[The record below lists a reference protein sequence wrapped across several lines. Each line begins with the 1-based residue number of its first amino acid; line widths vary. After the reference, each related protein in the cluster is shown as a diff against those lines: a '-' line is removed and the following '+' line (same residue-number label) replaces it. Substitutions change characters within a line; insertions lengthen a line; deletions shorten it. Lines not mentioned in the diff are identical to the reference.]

1 MAAGVRQ
8 RCADA
13 GRMRYDHARSAAE
26 RSATME
32 SVPATLRDAGAPQV
46 FEKAYAELRRLARR
60 ERRRAMSPA
69 TINTTA
75 LVHETWFK
83 LRPDID
89 AAELS
94 RAEFFGLA
102 ARAMRQVLTDHARR
116 LDADKRKHFSVT
128 LDAAGADSATPIA
141 MLELDD
147 ALRQLEGVDAQ
158 LARIVDLHVFSGLEF
173 SEIATFEGVSE
184 RSVYRLWRNA
194 RVFLLDRLA
203 A

>member
-1 MAAGVRQ
+1 
-8 RCADA
+8 
-13 GRMRYDHARSAAE
+13 
-26 RSATME
+26 ME
-32 SVPATLRDAGAPQV
+32 SVPAIMHDAGARQV
-46 FEKAYAELRRLARR
+46 FEQAYAELRRLARR
-60 ERRRAMSPA
+60 ERRRANSPA

-89 AAELS
+89 AAGLS
-94 RAEFFGLA
+94 RPEFFGLA

-128 LDAAGADSATPIA
+128 LDAAGAESSPAPVA

-147 ALRQLEGVDAQ
+147 AMRQLEYLDAQ

-173 SEIATFEGVSE
+173 SEIAAFEGVSE

-194 RVFLLDRLA
+194 RVFLLDRLVA
-203 A
+203 

>member
-1 MAAGVRQ
+1 MQ
-8 RCADA
+8 
-13 GRMRYDHARSAAE
+13 
-26 RSATME
+26 
-32 SVPATLRDAGAPQV
+32 SVPAIMRDAGAHQV
-46 FEKAYAELRRLARR
+46 FEEAYAELRRLARR
-60 ERRRAMSPA
+60 ERRRANGPA

-83 LRPDID
+83 LRLEIE
-89 AAELS
+89 AAKLS
-94 RAEFFGLA
+94 RADFFGLA

-128 LDAAGADSATPIA
+128 LDAADAESAPTPIA

-158 LARIVDLHVFSGLEF
+158 LARIVDLHVFSGLGF
-173 SEIATFEGVSE
+173 SEIAAFECVSE

-194 RVFLLDRLA
+194 RVFLLDKLVA
-203 A
+203 

>member
-1 MAAGVRQ
+1 
-8 RCADA
+8 
-13 GRMRYDHARSAAE
+13 
-26 RSATME
+26 ME
-32 SVPATLRDAGAPQV
+32 SVPAIMRDADARQV
-46 FEKAYAELRRLARR
+46 FELAYAELRRLARR
-60 ERRRAMSPA
+60 ERRRANSPA

-116 LDADKRKHFSVT
+116 VDADKRKHFSVT
-128 LDAAGADSATPIA
+128 LDAAGAEPSPGPVA

-173 SEIATFEGVSE
+173 SEIAVFEGVSE
-184 RSVYRLWRNA
+184 RSIYRLWRNA

>member
-1 MAAGVRQ
+1 MIE
-8 RCADA
+8 
-13 GRMRYDHARSAAE
+13 SA
-26 RSATME
+26 
-32 SVPATLRDAGAPQV
+32 PATPREAGALPL
-46 FEKAYAELRRLARR
+46 FEQAYAELRRLARR
-60 ERRRAMSPA
+60 ERRRVRGPA

-75 LVHETWFK
+75 LVHETYFK
-83 LRPDID
+83 LRPEADL
-89 AAELS
+89 AGLA

-102 ARAMRQVLTDHARR
+102 ARAMRQVLTDYARR
-116 LDADKRKHFSVT
+116 VDADKRRHFSVT
-128 LDAAGADSATPIA
+128 LDAEGADALAPAPVA
-141 MLELDD
+141 MIELDS
-147 ALRQLEGVDAQ
+147 ALRDLERVDAQ

>member
-1 MAAGVRQ
+1 
-8 RCADA
+8 
-13 GRMRYDHARSAAE
+13 
-26 RSATME
+26 ME
-32 SVPATLRDAGAPQV
+32 SVPANVRDAGAHQV

-83 LRPDID
+83 LRPEID

-128 LDAAGADSATPIA
+128 LDAADANSVATPIA